1 MIDANLR
8 LPAQLEP
15 AQGLPTILYVD
26 DEANAL
32 KYFQRAI
39 APLANVLTATS
50 VEEGKRILDAQ
61 AERIAVLVSDQRMPG
76 AYGNELLSYA
86 WDRYPHI
93 VRILTTAYSEL
104 EHTVEAVNQ
113 GQIHRYIQ
121 KPWDIAAL
129 RMELK
134 QALELARLRNE
145 HAQLLR
151 EKLMVRQRQAVAN
164 RIGTLY
170 ALCASLAG
178 PEQQLPVEAYLSAA
192 LTAGVTP
199 PEPDWLL
206 MDYADLVSSE
216 AFRGIAFAAAVRQ
229 QLDTLEREHPG
240 RGVEQSIDMLLPVF
254 GAALQNQGGTA
265 LFLDGRLLTEFLET
279 PTTTPVSS
287 IHAFWLASLLW
298 LARRGWSLQLS
309 KTELGLQGKVV
320 QAEPALTPDHLAAW
334 IEQF

>member
-1 MIDANLR
+1 MIDSH
-8 LPAQLEP
+8 LPSP
-15 AQGLPTILYVD
+15 ARPAPAPALPTILYVD

-39 APLANVLTATS
+39 APLADVLTATS
-50 VEEGKRILDAQ
+50 VEEGKRILDENAS
-61 AERIAVLVSDQRMPG
+61 RIAVLVSDQRMPG

-86 WDRYPHI
+86 WDRYPDI
-93 VRILTTAYSEL
+93 VRILTTAYSEI

-134 QALELARLRNE
+134 QALALAQLRNE

-151 EKLMVRQRQAVAN
+151 EKLLVRQRQAVAN
-164 RIGTLY
+164 RIGALY

-216 AFRGIAFAAAVRQ
+216 AFRSTAFAAGVRQ
-229 QLDTLEREHPG
+229 QSEAIEREHGG
-240 RGVEQSIDMLLPVF
+240 RGVEQVFELLQ
-254 GAALQNQGGTA
+254 GLGLTLQQHGGTA
-265 LFLDGRLLTEFLET
+265 LFGDARQLTEYLET
-279 PTTTPVSS
+279 PTGAAVSS
-287 IHAFWLASLLW
+287 AHAGWLAGLLW
-298 LARRGWSLQLS
+298 LARRGWALQLS
-309 KTELGLQGKVV
+309 QTGQGLQARLV
-320 QAEPALTPDHLAAW
+320 QAEPALSPDHLAAW

>member
-1 MIDANLR
+1 MPHAQHQDDDDQPGDAGDLSDLLSELR
-8 LPAQLEP
+8 ILLPGAQM
-15 AQGLPTILYVD
+15 
-26 DEANAL
+26 
-32 KYFQRAI
+32 
-39 APLANVLTATS
+39 LTAFLI
-50 VEEGKRILDAQ
+50 ILPFNGGFAKIVQ
-61 AERIAVLVSDQRMPG
+61 AEKIVFLLTFFLSMTSLVLLSAPAIQHRVMRPLQDRERFKRVADRIAVLVSDQRMPG

-86 WDRYPHI
+86 WDRHPHI

-216 AFRGIAFAAAVRQ
+216 AFRGTAFAAAVRQ

-240 RGVEQSIDMLLPVF
+240 RGVEQVVDMLLPVF
-254 GAALQNQGGTA
+254 GAALQSQGGTA

-279 PTTTPVSS
+279 PTTTPVSA
-287 IHAFWLASLLW
+287 IHSFWLA
-298 LARRGWSLQLS
+298 
-309 KTELGLQGKVV
+309 
-320 QAEPALTPDHLAAW
+320 
-334 IEQF
+334 

>member
-170 ALCASLAG
+170 VLCASLAG

>member
-1 MIDANLR
+1 MIDAPLP
-8 LPAQLEP
+8 LPARRAPEP
-15 AQGLPTILYVD
+15 SLPTMLYVD

-39 APLANVLTATS
+39 SPLAQVLTATS
-50 VEEGKRILDAQ
+50 VEEGKRVLDEHAGS
-61 AERIAVLVSDQRMPG
+61 IAVLVSDQRMPG
-76 AYGNELLSYA
+76 AYGNELLSYC

-93 VRILTTAYSEL
+93 VRILTTAYSEIK
-104 EHTVEAVNQ
+104 HTVEAVNQ

-134 QALELARLRNE
+134 QALALARLQNE

-151 EKLMVRQRQAVAN
+151 EKLLVRQRQAIAS
-164 RIGTLY
+164 RIGCLY
-170 ALCASLAG
+170 SLCAALAG

-206 MDYADLVSSE
+206 MDYADLVASE
-216 AFRGIAFAAAVRQ
+216 AFRSTAFGADVRRH
-229 QLDTLEREHPG
+229 LDALELAHPG
-240 RGVEQSIDMLLPVF
+240 RGVEQTIELLLPAF
-254 GAALQNQGGTA
+254 GATMRGVGGTA
-265 LFLDGRLLTEFLET
+265 LFLDSRQLTEFLET
-279 PTTTPVSS
+279 PTGTPVSGT
-287 IHAFWLASLLW
+287 HAFWLATLLW
-298 LARRGWSLQLS
+298 LARRGWSMQVAS
-309 KTELGLQGKVV
+309 GEQGLQGRVM
-320 QAEPALTPDHLAAW
+320 QAEPPLTPDHLAAW

>member
-76 AYGNELLSYA
+76 AYGNELLSYC
-86 WDRYPHI
+86 WDRHPHI

-129 RMELK
+129 RME
-134 QALELARLRNE
+134 LELARLRNE

-216 AFRGIAFAAAVRQ
+216 AFRGTAFAAAVRQ

-240 RGVEQSIDMLLPVF
+240 RGVEQAIDMLLPVF

>member
-1 MIDANLR
+1 MIDAK
-8 LPAQLEP
+8 LPLPPQRAPEQE
-15 AQGLPTILYVD
+15 LPTILYVD

-39 APLANVLTATS
+39 APMAEVLTATS
-50 VEEGKRILDAQ
+50 VEEGKRILDEQ
-61 AERIAVLVSDQRMPG
+61 GGRIAVLVSDQRMPG
-76 AYGNELLSYA
+76 AYGNALLSYA
-86 WDRYPHI
+86 WDRHPHI

-134 QALELARLRNE
+134 QALDLAQLRNE

-151 EKLMVRQRQAVAN
+151 EKLLVRQRQVIAN
-164 RIGTLY
+164 RIGSLY
-170 ALCASLAG
+170 LLCASLAG

-199 PEPDWLL
+199 PEPDWLT
-206 MDYADLVSSE
+206 MDHADLVSSE
-216 AFRGIAFAAAVRQ
+216 AFRGTAFGAAVRQ
-229 QLDTLEREHPG
+229 QLGTLERDHAGP
-240 RGVEQSIDMLLPVF
+240 GVEQAIELLQAVF
-254 GAALQNQGGTA
+254 GDALQDRGGTA
-265 LFLDGRLLTEFLET
+265 LFLAPRLLTEFLET
-279 PTTTPVSS
+279 PTGTPVSAV
-287 IHAFWLASLLW
+287 HAFWLASLLW
-298 LARRGWSLQLS
+298 LARRGWSLHLIS
-309 KTELGLQGKVV
+309 SEHGLQGRLV
-320 QAEPALTPDHLAAW
+320 QAEPALKPDHLAAW